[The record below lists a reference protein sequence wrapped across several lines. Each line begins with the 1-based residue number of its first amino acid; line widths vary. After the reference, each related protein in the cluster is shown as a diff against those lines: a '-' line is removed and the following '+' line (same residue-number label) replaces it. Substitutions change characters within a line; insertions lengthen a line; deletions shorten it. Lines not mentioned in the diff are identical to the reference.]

1 MPEDAADR
9 AGLDGVLEALAGR
22 FAGAVLSGAV
32 ERNELSVRLVKDSL
46 ASVLRFLK
54 DEAGFNA
61 LEDIAVF
68 DNLGAAGS
76 GDDAG
81 RFTVVYRLCRFPGA
95 LRLRLAADVAEGGSL
110 PSAVPVYCSADW
122 AEREAFDMFGVRFDG
137 HPDLRRIY
145 MPDDFEGHPL
155 RKDFPLAGRNGGA

>member
-9 AGLDGVLEALAGR
+9 TGLDGVLEALTGR
-22 FAGAVLSGAV
+22 FPGAVLAGAF
-32 ERNELSVRLVKDSL
+32 ERNELSVRLAKESL

-68 DNLGAAGS
+68 DNLGAAG
-76 GDDAG
+76 GDG

-95 LRLRLAADVAEGGSL
+95 LRLRLAADVAEGASL
-110 PSAVPVYCSADW
+110 PSAVPVYRSADW
-122 AEREAFDMFGVRFDG
+122 AEREAFDMFGVLFDG